1 MKLLVASNNP
11 KKLKELQTILD
22 KAEVTDVELV
32 SLKDVEPYPEP
43 VEDGLSFEEN
53 ALLKAR
59 EGAVR
64 TGLATI
70 SDDSGLA
77 VEAMNGCPG
86 IFSARWA
93 GGHGD
98 DEANNQLL
106 LAQLADVRDE
116 ARKAAFVSVCALVSP
131 DGQAVVS
138 EGRWEGFLL
147 REPRGENGFGYDPLF
162 LPAEEYRGSL
172 DEGRSS
178 AQLSAEEKN
187 ALSHRG
193 RALAGLVDPIRV
205 LSQGMPGQPYT
216 GQ

>member
-1 MKLLVASNNP
+1 MQLLVASNNP

-22 KAEVTDVELV
+22 KAEVTGVELV
-32 SLKDVEPYPEP
+32 SLKDVEAYPEP
-43 VEDGLSFEEN
+43 VEDGLSFEDN

-59 EGAVR
+59 EGAKR

-77 VEAMNGCPG
+77 VAAMNGCPG

-106 LAQLADVRDE
+106 LAQMADVRDE
-116 ARKAAFVSVCALVSP
+116 ARQAAFVSVCALVST

-138 EGRWEGFLL
+138 EGRWEGYLL
-147 REPRGENGFGYDPLF
+147 REARGENGFGYDPLF

-193 RALAGLVDPIRV
+193 RALAGLVDAIRA
-205 LSQGMPGQPYT
+205 LAQGSPR
-216 GQ
+216 

>member
-22 KAEVTDVELV
+22 EAEVTGVELV
-32 SLKDVEPYPEP
+32 SLKDVEHYPEP
-43 VEDGLSFEEN
+43 VEDGLSFEDN

-59 EGAVR
+59 EGAQR
-64 TGLATI
+64 TGLSTI

-77 VEAMNGCPG
+77 VAAMNGCPG

-106 LAQLADVRDE
+106 LAQMSDVRDD
-116 ARKAAFVSVCALVSP
+116 ARQAAFVSVCALVSP
-131 DGQAVVS
+131 GGQEVVS
-138 EGRWEGFLL
+138 EGRWEGYLL

-162 LPAEEYRGSL
+162 LPGEEYSGSL
-172 DEGRSS
+172 GEGRSS

-193 RALAGLVDPIRV
+193 RALAGLVDAIRA
-205 LSQGMPGQPYT
+205 LAQGTPR
-216 GQ
+216 

>member
-22 KAEVTDVELV
+22 KAEVTGVELV
-32 SLKDVEPYPEP
+32 SLKDVEAYPEP
-43 VEDGLSFEEN
+43 VEDGLSFEDN

-59 EGAVR
+59 EGAKR

-70 SDDSGLA
+70 SDDSGLEVA
-77 VEAMNGCPG
+77 AMNGCPG

-106 LAQLADVRDE
+106 LAQMADVRDE
-116 ARKAAFVSVCALVSP
+116 ARQAAFVSVCALVSP
-131 DGQAVVS
+131 DGQTVVS
-138 EGRWEGFLL
+138 EGRWEGYLL
-147 REPRGENGFGYDPLF
+147 REARGENGFGYDPLF

-193 RALAGLVDPIRV
+193 RALAGLVDAIRA
-205 LSQGMPGQPYT
+205 LAQGSPR
-216 GQ
+216 

>member
-1 MKLLVASNNP
+1 MQLLVASNNS

-22 KAEVTDVELV
+22 KAEVTGVELV
-32 SLKDVEPYPEP
+32 SLKDVEAYPEP
-43 VEDGLSFEEN
+43 VEDGLSFEDN

-59 EGAVR
+59 EGAKR

-77 VEAMNGCPG
+77 VAAMNGCPG

-106 LAQLADVRDE
+106 LAQMADVRDE
-116 ARKAAFVSVCALVSP
+116 ARQAAFVSVCALVSP

-138 EGRWEGFLL
+138 EGRWEGYLL
-147 REPRGENGFGYDPLF
+147 REARGENGFGYDPLF

-193 RALAGLVDPIRV
+193 RALAGLVDAIRA
-205 LSQGMPGQPYT
+205 LAQRTPR
-216 GQ
+216 